1 MRRGFFSLLL
11 VASAASAAE
20 RTLHFSQP
28 LGDITTLQL
37 EAGVGDVSIVGS
49 EREDI
54 AATVVV
60 SGKRWQLEEVDVEAS
75 RLGSILLLS
84 LKPKF
89 SPGKKL
95 GMKKETGEDW
105 QLRLPQKL
113 AVKLQ
118 VGVGDVRIRNMQGPL
133 FVQVGVGDIWVSPLA
148 SDLRAE
154 TGVGDVEV
162 QGPWSQVGKLQLTT
176 GIGSITLH
184 KPEGRAKGQGL
195 LSESLQEK
203 GPGQAKVVVST
214 GVGHITLRLRE
225 D

>member
-1 MRRGFFSLLL
+1 MRRGFLSLLL
-11 VASAASAAE
+11 LASTASAAE

-54 AATVVV
+54 SATVVV

-95 GMKKETGEDW
+95 GMKTGEDW

-113 AVKLQ
+113 SVKLQ

-162 QGPWSQVGKLQLTT
+162 QGPWSQVGKLQLNT

-184 KPEGRAKGQGL
+184 KPEGRAKGQGF
-195 LSESLQEK
+195 LSESLQEE

-214 GVGHITLRLRE
+214 GVGDITLRLRE